1 MLKSFI
7 LIPSSD
13 IVSYSNEKE
22 YPFNIFPTVVL
33 IYDKRNT
40 VVLDNLSLSL
50 LYKSDHNSSD
60 NNITIN
66 FKCIKNPI
74 KIIIE
79 ENKNFVNLKHLK
91 HIKLQNIKELLPFS
105 FDVNNIIIS
114 LIKNE
119 NLKWKIK
126 LNRKCSKNSFLIYN
140 YKITNETDIKIKTL
154 INIKKPKSVYKI
166 IYGRFSL
173 NSYIPIKIDVIY
185 FNKKLIN
192 STIEI
197 DNNYITRILIFTQEK
212 TLTEYVNSSEDE
224 NFFTED
230 IDLEQQVISYSYASL
245 KI

>member
-33 IYDKRNT
+33 IYDKKNT

-50 LYKSDHNSSD
+50 LYKSDYNSSN

-79 ENKNFVNLKHLK
+79 ENKNFVNLKH
-91 HIKLQNIKELLPFS
+91 IKLQNIKELLPFS
-105 FDVNNIIIS
+105 FDVNNIIVS

-126 LNRKCSKNSFLIYN
+126 LNRKCSKNPFLIYN
-140 YKITNETDIKIKTL
+140 YKITNETAIKIKSL
-154 INIKKPKSVYKI
+154 INIKKPNSVDKI
-166 IYGRFSL
+166 IYGIFSL
-173 NSYIPIKIDVIY
+173 NSCIPLKIDVIY

-212 TLTEYVNSSEDE
+212 TLTEYVNSLEDE
-224 NFFTED
+224 FFFTED
-230 IDLEQQVISYSYASL
+230 VDLEQQVINYSYSSL